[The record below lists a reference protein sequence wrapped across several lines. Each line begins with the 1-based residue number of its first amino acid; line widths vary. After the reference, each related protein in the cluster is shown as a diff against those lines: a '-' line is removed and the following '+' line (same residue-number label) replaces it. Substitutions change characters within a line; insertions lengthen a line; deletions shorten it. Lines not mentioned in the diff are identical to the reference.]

1 MRIEKNLWKMNKIF
15 IVGLKT
21 RFIISGFGRVFV
33 MIIDGGSEGKSW
45 LKKA

>member
-1 MRIEKNLWKMNKIF
+1 MNKIF

-21 RFIISGFGRVFV
+21 RFIISGFCIEFV
-33 MIIDGGSEGKSW
+33 RIMDGGSEGKSW